1 MLPIDARVVAG
12 LTSGDEEPDRALD
25 GIDDGVPFR
34 GHAAV
39 RAPDQPFT
47 PFFDCRLGPRC
58 CAALFGLVPAVSP
71 EINGEQVAWEVLV
84 ADGS

>member
-1 MLPIDARVVAG
+1 MLPIDADVVAG
-12 LTSGDEEPDRALD
+12 LTSGDEEPDRAHD

-47 PFFDCRLGPRC
+47 PIFRPQAG
-58 CAALFGLVPAVSP
+58 AALLRGPFWLSSP
-71 EINGEQVAWEVLV
+71 RLT
-84 ADGS
+84 